1 MRVGFIGVGNIGIP
15 MAERIL
21 GAGLPLVVHDIREEA
36 AAPLVRLGA
45 SWAASPRAVAE
56 QCEVVCTCLPG
67 PKEME
72 EVVLGR
78 QGLVLGIDDGSA
90 YVDFT
95 TNSPTTA
102 RMVHRAL
109 SEKGVSMLDAPVS
122 GGMEGAQSGDLT
134 VLVGGDEATLER
146 CRPVL
151 EAIGKT
157 IIHVGDTGAGCV
169 AKITHNCAAFSA
181 GLAMIEALTLG
192 VKAGVDPS
200 KLVEVFQKCALGSS
214 FDLHRRLPETLFR
227 GDFEPRFA
235 LKWTH
240 KDMLLAADLARAYDV
255 PMALVEACEREMSAA
270 MSRGWGDMDGSIY
283 LTVQEE
289 RAGVQIRPSGT
300 LGSRP

>member
-1 MRVGFIGVGNIGIP
+1 MRVGFIGVGNIGRP

-21 GAGLPLVVHDIREEA
+21 GSGLSLVVHDIREEA

-45 SWAASPRAVAE
+45 SWAGSPRAVAE
-56 QCEVVCTCLPG
+56 QCDVVCTCLPG
-67 PKEME
+67 PREME
-72 EVVLGR
+72 EVVWGK
-78 QGLVLGIDDGSA
+78 QGLALGIAAGAA

-95 TNSPTTA
+95 TNSPTTVKMA
-102 RMVHRAL
+102 HRAL
-109 SEKGVSMLDAPVS
+109 AEKGVNMLDAPVS
-122 GGMEGAQSGDLT
+122 GGMEGAKTGDLT
-134 VLVGGDEATLER
+134 VLVGGDQATLER

-151 EAIGKT
+151 EAVGKT
-157 IIHVGDTGAGCV
+157 IIHVGGAGAGCV
-169 AKITHNCAAFSA
+169 AKITHNCASFSA

-192 VKAGVDPS
+192 VKAGVEPS
-200 KLVEVFQKCALGSS
+200 KLVEVFQKCALGKS

-240 KDMLLAADLARAYDV
+240 KDMLLAADLAREYEV
-255 PMALVEACEREMSAA
+255 PMALVEACEREMSTA

-289 RAGVQIRPSGT
+289 RAGVQVRSEGE
-300 LGSRP
+300 